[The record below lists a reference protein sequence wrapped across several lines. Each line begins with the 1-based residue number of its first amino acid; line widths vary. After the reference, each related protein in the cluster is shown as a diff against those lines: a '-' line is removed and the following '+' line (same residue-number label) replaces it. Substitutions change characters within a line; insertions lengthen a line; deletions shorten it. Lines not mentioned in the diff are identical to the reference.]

1 MDHEGFAEGN
11 DTLLGSRNRA
21 LEEEEIVLDDTVMG
35 ETAQGSDSLLGDVVL
50 GGGVVVLIAETNSV
64 DLLVDLRSV
73 VVAICEAEVLCG

>member
-1 MDHEGFAEGN
+1 
-11 DTLLGSRNRA
+11 
-21 LEEEEIVLDDTVMG
+21 MG